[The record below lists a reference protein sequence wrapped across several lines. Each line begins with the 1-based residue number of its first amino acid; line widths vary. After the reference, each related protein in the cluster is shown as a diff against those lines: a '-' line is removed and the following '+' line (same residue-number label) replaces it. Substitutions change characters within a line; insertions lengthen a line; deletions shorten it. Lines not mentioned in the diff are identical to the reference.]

1 VEKEEYGNAA
11 ELLAQV
17 VAANPDHALAWNALG
32 FCKMKLKDLAA
43 SKAALDNAIRIN
55 PSYANAYRNRAALLR
70 LMGDKSG
77 AEADTAKWKELSQP

>member
-1 VEKEEYGNAA
+1 
-11 ELLAQV
+11 
-17 VAANPDHALAWNALG
+17 
-32 FCKMKLKDLAA
+32 LKDLAA